1 MSAQH
6 FISVRVDRFVFS
18 PPVLT
23 LPAVCLFVQVAR
35 HLTKLFD
42 SLAKLKFVMGS
53 DGKEQK
59 MASGMYSKDG
69 EYVDMDS
76 QCDLSGQVCRG
87 GATLISFIFFRVIC
101 GLCVFCG
108 LCISVVIV
116 FVVLLL
122 LFGGFIFITF
132 WREDAVLQ
140 GAYHACEN
148 FAEVRK
154 IDELKTKC
162 QIVCYNTQSLM
173 L

>member
-59 MASGMYSKDG
+59 MASGMHSKDG

-76 QCDLSGQVCRG
+76 QCDLSGQVCRRRT
-87 GATLISFIFFRVIC
+87 TLISFYFFVLSVGSVC
-101 GLCVFCG
+101 FLWV
-108 LCISVVIV
+108 CISVVIV
-116 FVVLLL
+116 FVRRIYLYYSLA
-122 LFGGFIFITF
+122 GG
-132 WREDAVLQ
+132 
-140 GAYHACEN
+140 CC
-148 FAEVRK
+148 FAR
-154 IDELKTKC
+154 
-162 QIVCYNTQSLM
+162 SLSC
-173 L
+173 LGEFCRGVKNR